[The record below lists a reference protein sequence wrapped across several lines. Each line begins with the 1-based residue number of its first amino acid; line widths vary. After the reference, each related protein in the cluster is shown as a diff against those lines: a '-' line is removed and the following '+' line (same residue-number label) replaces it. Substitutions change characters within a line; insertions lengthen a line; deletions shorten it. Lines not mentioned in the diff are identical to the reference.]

1 MKDFDWKVG
10 LMILLTGGGLLFMGY
25 RVFASRPS
33 NFFSKPLYAAPSFS
47 FQDRNGEMF
56 SSSQLK
62 GKVWAVDFI
71 FAHCAGSCPMIS
83 SQMSR
88 LQEEW
93 RGNGDF
99 KMVTFTVD
107 PERDTPE
114 ALKNYAQGYHAEDDQ
129 WFFLTGKKADIY
141 NVIGNGF
148 HLTAY
153 PNPDKIPG
161 YEFIHTTRILLVDAN
176 NMVRGMYD
184 GEDDENVKKLHQD
197 VKYLMSS
204 RSHT

>member
-1 MKDFDWKVG
+1 MKKFDWRIG
-10 LMILLTGGGLLFMGY
+10 LLILLTGGGLVVLGY
-25 RVFASRPS
+25 RVFVSRPS
-33 NFFSKPLYAAPSFS
+33 NLFSKPLYAAPVFT
-47 FQDRNGEMF
+47 FEDRSGRMF
-56 SSSQLK
+56 SSAELK

-88 LQEEW
+88 LQQEW
-93 RGNGDF
+93 RGNQDF
-99 KMVTFTVD
+99 RMVTFTVD
-107 PERDTPE
+107 PERDTAE
-114 ALKNYAQGYHAEDDQ
+114 ALKAYAEDYKAEDNQ

-141 NVIGNGF
+141 NAIGNGF

-161 YEFIHTTRILLVDAN
+161 YEFIHTTRILLVDAD

-184 GEDDENVKKLHQD
+184 GEDDENMKKLHQD
-197 VKYLMSS
+197 VRYLMSS
-204 RSHT
+204 WSHT